1 MTKWQLNNNKGI
13 EKGWDVWNTKVISLD
28 MKFFFWPIGG
38 TKTLRVEGTD
48 NNVKGHQKIHRG
60 CCKH

>member
-13 EKGWDVWNTKVISLD
+13 EKGWDVWNTKVTSLD

-38 TKTLRVEGTD
+38 TKTLRVEGTEY
-48 NNVKGHQKIHRG
+48 NVKGH
-60 CCKH
+60 